1 MPAGTKPQGDGLAII
16 FSAPSGAGKTT
27 LVRHLMSKEDLSLGF
42 SVSATTRA
50 PREGE
55 QDGVDYHFLTPETF
69 AAKLKAGDFVEYEE
83 VYEGLS
89 YGTLCSEVERLWRD
103 GRTPLFDV
111 DVVGGQTLKSVF
123 GDSALSIF
131 VTPPSTLALEDRL
144 RNRGTED
151 EAALE
156 KRIAKAQHEME
167 AAPAFD
173 LRLVNDDLDLAKQ
186 EAEDMVGDFL
196 ERAFR

>member
-1 MPAGTKPQGDGLAII
+1 MPAGTKPQGDGRAII

-27 LVRHLMSKEDLSLGF
+27 VVRHLMSNPELALGF

-55 QDGVDYHFLTPETF
+55 TDGHDYHFLTVEEF
-69 AAKLKAGDFVEYEE
+69 ASRLADQAFVEHEE

-89 YGTLCSEVERLWRD
+89 YGTLCSEVERLWAE

-131 VTPPSTLALEDRL
+131 VMPPSIEALESRL
-144 RNRGTED
+144 RGRGTED
-151 EAALE
+151 ETSVQKRLGKAAQEL
-156 KRIAKAQHEME
+156 E

-173 LRLVNDDLDLAKQ
+173 VQLVNDDLETAFAEATQLVSNFLQPDLA
-186 EAEDMVGDFL
+186 
-196 ERAFR
+196 

>member
-1 MPAGTKPQGDGLAII
+1 MPAGTKPQGDGRAII

-27 LVRHLMSKEDLSLGF
+27 VVRHLMSNPELALGF

-55 QDGVDYHFLTPETF
+55 TDGHDYHFLTVEEF
-69 AAKLKAGDFVEYEE
+69 ASRLADQAFVEHEE

-89 YGTLCSEVERLWRD
+89 YGTLCSEVERLWAE

-131 VTPPSTLALEDRL
+131 VMPPSIEALESRL
-144 RNRGTED
+144 RGRGTED
-151 EAALE
+151 EASVQ
-156 KRIAKAQHEME
+156 KRLGKAAQELE

-173 LRLVNDDLDLAKQ
+173 VQLVNDDLETAFAEATQLVSNFLQPDLA
-186 EAEDMVGDFL
+186 
-196 ERAFR
+196 

>member
-1 MPAGTKPQGDGLAII
+1 MPAGTKPQGDGRAII

-27 LVRHLMSKEDLSLGF
+27 VVRHLMSNPDLALGF

-50 PREGE
+50 PRAGE
-55 QDGVDYHFLTPETF
+55 TDGHDYHFLTVEEF
-69 AAKLKAGDFVEYEE
+69 ASRLADQAFVEHEE

-89 YGTLCSEVERLWRD
+89 YGTLCSEVERLWAE

-131 VTPPSTLALEDRL
+131 VMPPSIEALESRL
-144 RNRGTED
+144 RGRGTED
-151 EAALE
+151 EASVQERLG
-156 KRIAKAQHEME
+156 KAAQELE
-167 AAPAFD
+167 AAQAFD
-173 LRLVNDDLDLAKQ
+173 VQLVNDDLNKAFA
-186 EAEDMVGDFL
+186 EATQLVSNFL
-196 ERAFR
+196 QPDPA